1 MKIKTFVRKLLPK
14 SFINFYHLGFSF
26 VSAMIYGFPSQKIKV
41 IGITG
46 TNGKSTTLNIASKI
60 FETNGFK
67 VAALTSIMFKIREKE
82 EENKLK
88 MTMPGRFVINKF
100 LSEAVKAKCDYAF
113 IETTSEGVAQNRH
126 KFIDFKTA
134 VITNL
139 NPEHIESHGG
149 FENYKKAKGRFFNDV
164 KGTHIVNIDD
174 KHSPYFLGFFA
185 NKIITYGISNKEAN
199 IKGENIIA
207 TSNGST
213 FNVDGVGFNL
223 KILCDFNIY
232 NALSAIAIA
241 TSEGI
246 SIEKCKKGI
255 ESVSQIAGRM
265 EKVIDSPFEVFV
277 DYAFVPEALEKVYQF
292 VKPKNGNLICVLGS
306 CGGGRDKWKRSV
318 LGELADRYGNT
329 IIITNEDPYD
339 EKPESIIDQVSV
351 GIKNKEKLI
360 KILNRREAISK
371 ALSLAKAGD
380 VIIITGKGC
389 EPWICWEGGRKEA
402 WDDRRIVKEEF
413 EKIKNRI

>member
-1 MKIKTFVRKLLPK
+1 MSIKTIIKKLLPK
-14 SFINFYHLGFSF
+14 SLINLYHLGLAFL
-26 VSAMIYGFPSQKIKV
+26 SALIYGFPSRKIKV

-60 FETNGFK
+60 LEANGFK
-67 VAALTSIMFKIREKE
+67 VAALTSIMFKIGEKE

-100 LSEAVKAKCDYAF
+100 LRDAVKAKCEYAF
-113 IETTSEGVAQNRH
+113 VETTSEGIAQNRH

-149 FENYKKAKGRFFNDV
+149 FENYKKAKGKFFADV
-164 KGTHIVNIDD
+164 KGTHIINIDD
-174 KHSPYFLGFFA
+174 KHAPYFSEFTA
-185 NKIITYGISNKEAN
+185 QKIITYGIKNESAD
-199 IKGENIIA
+199 IRGENIIA

-213 FNVDGVGFNL
+213 FSVNGVNFNL

-232 NALSAIAIA
+232 NALAAIAIA
-241 TSEGI
+241 ASEGI
-246 SIEKCKKGI
+246 SVENCKKGI

-265 EKVIDSPFEVFV
+265 EKVIASPFEVFV

-292 VKPKNGNLICVLGS
+292 VKPKNGKLICVLGS
-306 CGGGRDKWKRSV
+306 CGGGRDKWKRPV
-318 LGELADRYGNT
+318 LGSLADRYGDI

-339 EKPESIIDQVSV
+339 EKPEDIIDQVSV
-351 GIKNKEKLI
+351 GVKNKEKLI
-360 KILNRREAISK
+360 KIFNRREAINK
-371 ALSLAKAGD
+371 AISMAKEGD
-380 VIIITGKGC
+380 VIVITGKGC

-402 WDDRRIVKEEF
+402 WDDRRIVREEF
-413 EKIKNRI
+413 NKIV